1 MIRNFSDK
9 KLAIVGSYL
18 NAIIF
23 LLVVILFSLIIFLLY
38 HDLHRYF
45 IHCIV
50 IASECDFL
58 LFTLVIWYNKKIQ
71 AEIFSRLVK

>member
-1 MIRNFSDK
+1 
-9 KLAIVGSYL
+9 
-18 NAIIF
+18 
-23 LLVVILFSLIIFLLY
+23 
-38 HDLHRYF
+38 LHRYF